1 MDSYNLFGDDGSG
14 MLEGLTDLGGSDS
27 FTNTPSVGSETKE
40 SSENSYRQPYSSNT
54 VAQEGTIQKLAS
66 FGGGGSGGISNS
78 SQTASNQNT
87 VPPTPDYHEYAYP
100 PRPRLPQP
108 PHGPIHPS
116 HHVHPSHAYPGYH
129 PGPDPMYSMS
139 EQGIGDMG
147 VWSSA
152 PGANRY
158 APITPAYR
166 HSYEHQQKMHQYPP
180 QQGPGIGGLQA
191 QNSAYIPRQPH
202 FSQSPSQQLYGQQQN
217 YPNYTQMH
225 PPSASR
231 IGQHPTYHQ
240 QMEVNTH
247 QYGLT
252 HGQQNH
258 GPMPQHQGHQNMPS
272 HAPIGSGIQNHPSSH
287 LHHGPPSLHHV
298 PRQPLV
304 PPPSV
309 GSGHPSQM
317 PYAPHHG
324 LPMNYQPHQVQH
336 PLDVNVTT
344 QYGSVKSGL
353 DAGSPQYRPPFPQLS
368 PQMSSPRAQIS
379 PRQQPQSQ
387 PQVSPRPVMSP
398 VKGPSASPHGARSMI
413 PSPASSGPPAVS
425 GTYTS
430 QNTLQALEQM
440 VLPPGGEYTFQ
451 RNQTTSTIGH
461 NVTAAPMQWTQ
472 SKIPT
477 ALSNIPTIDS
487 NETAIKTIE
496 PVLDV
501 AKNISFT
508 KSNTEAKKEES
519 VICDNDK
526 KSDDLKKSQM
536 FLSPNIMGN
545 IQQNIALSSST
556 SKAMPNS
563 VPSLQSPAAVESD
576 EKKDKQS
583 KQPVEVPV
591 SLGVREEHT
600 YGAHNTHDVSQKIE
614 CKQLKNIES
623 PIALEPTSEENIQPP
638 LNTEPINEKTN
649 NAQHVSTPLTQAS
662 NNISDA
668 TQNQFES
675 TIAHKIDKNQQYS
688 SNNYTNIPGIMP
700 TGLTIPSSISGAPS
714 HNSSTPY
721 QSDVTVATQPITNMP
736 SPHAVQH
743 TNLQN
748 TVTSTISMSSSPGN
762 MTLLSSAGPSIL
774 SPLQGS
780 ISNTHP
786 NPSPNIQIS
795 LPITGQNIL
804 PNMSTHITP
813 NQTNI
818 MPTPTQSLNP
828 NVIMMGGNNVNHP
841 SLPPMYATSHHQ
853 ERVALQQQIQEIYC
867 LLPSNE
873 NQEKVRCLQDRLAML
888 QQHETNDRCSGG
900 PNCILQNPI
909 YGSKMV
915 ESPQVTSTTGRGR
928 GKGPAKPRKP
938 RTKKDKLGLTQ
949 PLDQLPVSEDC
960 VTAGTGLNTDMDHE
974 ITEGDISHLD
984 GSIIS
989 VDQSGKM
996 KKVRGP
1002 RKGKERKPRAPKEP
1016 KTAKEFGDKPTKERK
1031 KRLPKDPNAPK
1042 RKRNVKKGLSE
1053 VQADTTTGNDIM
1065 DKDSFDS
1072 SMNDAILNK
1081 TLMNETLKTVPDLPT
1096 LDDSNVTDFDDIP
1109 VSKIAIKDLLEE
1121 AESKKDLEKDEDSD
1135 FMSGKK
1141 RTKKRSSVGGAG
1153 KKVVTRK
1160 TPSGKKKKRGG
1171 IVPESDGEP
1180 DDMASTPPPSPPA
1193 EGDDSLKRRS
1203 ARNTQRKKYT
1213 DDVMLRLSDDEFPV
1227 LPPRLEKDFDDAS
1240 LDMKDVSRLEGAP
1253 KPNYMYVNTTEED
1266 SMIVQHVLASRM
1278 GKREIKPQ
1286 IHITESITT
1295 LTTKNDNDNSV
1306 PLDPGTSIV
1315 TDNKVNDE
1323 EFKEEPIV
1331 EEDITKENVNTI
1343 DSETVAKDVESKADS
1358 NNTENDLKN
1367 VKPVLCDVEE
1377 YFVKYRNFSYLH
1389 CEWKTEEELYKGDK
1403 RIFSKIKRFKQKQA
1417 QQMNIFELLDEEPF
1431 NPDYVEVER
1440 ILDMSENQDP
1450 GSSTVVKHYLVKWK
1464 SLQYEDSTWE
1474 LEEDIDVDKIKQYK
1488 IFSDIPP
1495 KEKWKYKKRPSAE
1508 HWTQLKESP
1517 LYKGGNNLR
1526 PYQLEGLNWL
1536 LFSWHN
1542 NRNCILADEMGLGKT
1557 IQSLTFVNSVWEY
1570 GIRGPFLIIAPL
1582 STIPNWQREFEAW
1595 TDMNVIVYHGS
1606 QQSKSMLQEYEFFYK
1621 NENGEPIKEITKFN
1635 VLITTFEMIVT
1646 DFQELRSFN
1655 WRICVIDEAHRL
1667 KNRNCKLLEGL
1678 RQLHLEHRVLLSGTP
1693 LQNNVNEL
1701 FSLLNFLEPSQFSSS
1716 DAFLTE
1722 FGQLKSESE
1731 VIKLQALLKPMMLR
1745 RLKED
1750 VEKTL
1755 APKEETII
1763 EVELTNIQK
1772 KYYRA
1777 ILERNFSFLQKGI
1790 ASAANIPNLMN
1801 TMMEL
1806 RKCCIHP
1813 YLLNGAE
1820 DQIQFDYKQAN
1831 GEDKEAYY
1839 KALIQSSGKMV
1850 LVDKLLPKLKAGG
1863 HRVLI
1868 FSQMVRCLDILEDYL
1883 LYRKYPFERIDG
1895 RIRGNLRQEAIDRFS
1910 KPDSDRFVFLLCT
1923 KAGGLGINLTAA
1935 DTVIIYDSDWN
1946 PQNDLQA
1953 QARCHRIGQQKM
1965 VKIYRLIC
1973 RNTYER
1979 EMFDKASLKLGLDKA
1994 ILQSMN
2000 TSQGK
2005 ETGLKQ
2011 LSKKE
2016 IEDLLKKGAYGA
2028 VMDEDNA
2035 GDKFC
2040 EEDIEMILARRTQVI
2055 QMESEKGST
2064 FSKASF
2070 AAANQRSDIDIR
2082 DPDFWNKWAK
2092 KAEID
2097 TTEKKEDE
2105 DLIVTEPRKR
2115 TVIKRYGHDDGPME
2129 MSDMEVTPDSDDD
2142 EDGISLRS
2150 KRKKEKFGRKGRRYA
2165 SDDYVPRHEGV
2176 PIDEEVVYGSWTRS
2190 ECFKIERG
2198 LLTFG
2203 WARWEEIIDRN
2214 QFRKGWTLPVIED
2227 CARIIVLFCLRHYK
2241 GDEKIRNFIWD
2252 LIEPCENG
2260 EVTISRNHSGLHNP
2274 VPRGRNAKKKNRL
2287 KDVPKQNDLQRWE
2300 DPNHWSSHEKYDC
2313 EAYLENS
2320 YKKHLFRHAN
2330 KVLLR
2335 VRMMYYIKHEVIGDY
2350 AAQIENGTHA
2360 SAMGMRVPRGVDS
2373 APPRLW
2379 WDTECDVSL
2388 LAGTYKHGYENYLA
2402 MRSDPQLCFVEK
2414 LGPPD
2419 DAECTDIK
2427 SEERKIRGSVV
2438 GDEDC
2443 TDEVSSGA
2451 AASPRPD
2458 DDSSH
2463 PWPSMQDLNT
2473 RLRRLITAYQRN
2485 YKREELKLQQRAKME
2500 RRERMDQLVRD
2511 EVSQWRWS
2519 RADEEAFRRT
2529 VASYGVE
2536 FDPATKSLRWNRFRS
2551 LARLDSK
2558 SDDALTDYLKAF
2570 MAMCKRQCGL
2580 SVGEAELPTRADLK
2594 AEPIGEERAI
2604 ATLERI
2610 DLLRV
2615 LREEVAPHPA
2625 LESRLA
2631 LCERSL
2637 DTPTW
2642 WQPALHDKYL
2652 VLGVCKH
2659 GLGDTFSKLFCDPKM
2674 PFAESARKWYAKYK
2688 TGNKSDFQKNNSDDD
2703 EKSANESTT
2712 ETRSLRRSKRTSNIN
2727 DRDVQDDMDA
2737 LSELET
2743 LAKLGRIEEPLSPD
2757 QWFTE
2762 RALETRL
2769 HHIAHAVQ
2777 NCEWPATSASS
2788 NKNEDV
2794 PSESSEERKQ
2804 TQKRHIAIDVETER
2818 AKLHALLSTPQAAH
2832 ASSREHR
2839 TNNVPAS
2846 TSVTIGSREIDDA
2859 SSDSSSRRSTPAPP
2873 PAHQR
2878 VAPSPAPSVPPSPS
2892 TSAPVDLSTPLDLSE
2907 AQDFSMG
2914 RRTPQTDNTQTAPT
2928 RSRLDDTLNR
2938 LMKRKNVPAP
2948 EQIVGKEKKRKKL
2961 DEIVLG
2967 LSAAKGRSPN
2977 SNSSYEVP
2985 RAKTSTILPEVTVTP
3000 AAPPSTSSAPL
3011 QKPFSVTVSNV
3022 PSSHTSSKELSSFL
3036 QQSLEQN
3043 TKTPKPVHSMQPK
3056 SFSHEAKVNKWLAEQ
3071 ANVDNRRRS
3080 QTPRLSPDEHV
3091 PVVHRVTGKR
3101 LVGHKAPQLKH
3112 LAHWIAENPMYDID
3126 SKWTEGIKE
3135 HVKLP
3140 QDVRSQRHSPMQS
3153 TSVPERKKGRP
3164 PTLDASSTNV
3174 LSNSHLNQNLAGLNP
3189 ALLASLSSLSAF
3201 DPKTLAATLS
3211 NLTGFDPKLLL
3222 NSFSG
3227 MPNLLGNMAGGNL
3240 FSNLAGLG
3248 LPGFPS
3254 LDINSATGSGNTS
3267 ESKSKSRKPPES
3279 TSSASSTKSS
3289 NSQFPFVFTNP
3300 NMLYPQLGLNSL
3312 SPFGVHSGIS
3322 SPYDALGLLGSNLTA
3337 TSSGTTLHNP
3347 NVSSR
3352 TSKTTTPRSSTVV
3365 TPTST
3370 SRQQKVSD
3378 RAQSSNLPQI
3388 LLPPDPYLLESISKQ
3403 ALNYEVSMKVDKRSR
3418 DTDHIHESTATDLSK
3433 VDKKKMAYDT
3443 LRSSIPPEFA
3453 AVQEKLLKGDK
3464 KDIDVNKMLL
3474 EQMASGALSASLVSS
3489 AETKK
3494 NKDIEKD
3501 SFDKITKP
3509 DFGTRLTSDD
3519 TSINVANKRTADD
3532 IATEP
3537 ENLALQPSAKKLKDT
3552 QEMTTTRD
3560 KQTDSSANTGEM
3572 DLEDLIAP
3580 STVIKTGIKALEN
3593 KHSDFEMNRSS
3604 ETTPHNLER
3613 DDKSQSM
3620 LPSPNINTHQDVDI
3634 SQTVDSFSN
3643 KSEGEKKDENLYED
3657 INEGGEQIN
3666 ADIARKGGR
3675 KKTRK
3680 PSEEG
3685 LAEFQYRRKVI
3696 VMNNIMLRSAL
3707 VPKNSRIHNNLSFIR
3722 CITNKIK
3729 DVPTHTG
3736 QKWDSDDYRLARF
3749 TLAPKQ
3755 VNTNWAVN
3763 LIAEIPPK
3771 EVTERVVWCD
3781 GGSGPE
3787 GHPRVYI
3794 NLDKPGNHSC
3804 GYCGLRFI
3812 KKDHH

>member
-27 FTNTPSVGSETKE
+27 FSNTTSGVASENKD
-40 SSENSYRQPYSSNT
+40 SSDNSYRQSYNSNT
-54 VAQEGTIQKLAS
+54 VAQEGSIQKLAS
-66 FGGGGSGGISNS
+66 FGGGGAGGLPNS
-78 SQTASNQNT
+78 SQP
-87 VPPTPDYHEYAYP
+87 VPNPGPGPPSQDYHEYSGYS

-158 APITPAYR
+158 SPIAPGYR

-180 QQGPGIGGLQA
+180 QQGGGIGGLQP
-191 QNSAYIPRQPH
+191 QNSAYLPRQPH
-202 FSQSPSQQLYGQQQN
+202 FPQPTSQQIYGQQQN

-225 PPSASR
+225 PPTATR
-231 IGQHPTYHQ
+231 IGQHPTYHP
-240 QMEVNTH
+240 QMDVNSH
-247 QYGLT
+247 QYGLPHSQQS
-252 HGQQNH
+252 HGA
-258 GPMPQHQGHQNMPS
+258 MPQHQTHQNMPS
-272 HAPIGSGIQNHPSSH
+272 HSGGIQSHPNSH
-287 LHHGPPSLHHV
+287 LHHAAAPLHHV

-304 PPPSV
+304 PPAPV
-309 GSGHPSQM
+309 GPGHPSQM
-317 PYAPHHG
+317 PYAAPHHSV
-324 LPMNYQPHQVQH
+324 PMNYQPHQVQH
-336 PLDVNVTT
+336 PLDVNVSN
-344 QYGSVKSGL
+344 QYSSVKPSL
-353 DAGSPQYRPPFPQLS
+353 ETGSPQYRPPFPQLS
-368 PQMSSPRAQIS
+368 PQMSPRAQIS

-398 VKGPSASPHGARSMI
+398 VKGPSASPHSTRAMVQ
-413 PSPASSGPPAVS
+413 SPATSVPPPVS
-425 GTYTS
+425 GTYSS

-440 VLPPGGEYTFQ
+440 VLPPSGDYPFQ
-451 RNQTTSTIGH
+451 RNQSSPAIGH
-461 NVTAAPMQWTQ
+461 NIVSAPSQWNQ
-472 SKIPT
+472 NKMPT
-477 ALSNIPTIDS
+477 PLSNMVPMESPDSAVVKPAEAVVSPEVNKNIPYQKS
-487 NETAIKTIE
+487 NIETKKETTIE
-496 PVLDV
+496 
-501 AKNISFT
+501 T
-508 KSNTEAKKEES
+508 
-519 VICDNDK
+519 DK
-526 KSDDLKKSQM
+526 KSEDVTKQM
-536 FLSPNIMGN
+536 FLSPNVMSN
-545 IQQNIALSSST
+545 IQHNLAMVSS
-556 SKAMPNS
+556 N
-563 VPSLQSPAAVESD
+563 SPAA
-576 EKKDKQS
+576 
-583 KQPVEVPV
+583 PVV
-591 SLGVREEHT
+591 
-600 YGAHNTHDVSQKIE
+600 
-614 CKQLKNIES
+614 NIKS
-623 PIALEPTSEENIQPP
+623 PIATDNEENKEKVLHNKPTSEETVQPIVIREENKTETSSTISNADDNSQNVDVNQLSGEPNNEDRQKPDGSKSTSVNQEVSNEPPIAIQPSP
-638 LNTEPINEKTN
+638 VPSI
-649 NAQHVSTPLTQAS
+649 QQIPV
-662 NNISDA
+662 NISSKYDNSSPLSIDR
-668 TQNQFES
+668 NQPYP
-675 TIAHKIDKNQQYS
+675 N
-688 SNNYTNIPGIMP
+688 NNYPNVQTM
-700 TGLTIPSSISGAPS
+700 IPSAMPNNLGMSVPS
-714 HNSSTPY
+714 SVNINTSLSVSSSY
-721 QSDVTVATQPITNMP
+721 QSSHSAVTQSVTSVQ
-736 SPHAVQH
+736 SSHSVQH
-743 TNLQN
+743 NLPN
-748 TVTSTISMSSSPGN
+748 TVTSSVPIHNAPPTNLNCMQSNNPNMIGTIQPNIHNSSGNITNTQSTSSPNVPGLPISGN
-762 MTLLSSAGPSIL
+762 V
-774 SPLQGS
+774 
-780 ISNTHP
+780 HP
-786 NPSPNIQIS
+786 NMASHIPTNQSNMIPTTPHNIS
-795 LPITGQNIL
+795 
-804 PNMSTHITP
+804 
-813 NQTNI
+813 
-818 MPTPTQSLNP
+818 P
-828 NVIMMGGNNVNHP
+828 NVIMMGSNSMPHP
-841 SLPPMYATSHHQ
+841 NLPPLYATSHHQ
-853 ERVALQQQIQEIYC
+853 ERASLQQQIQEIYC

-873 NQEKVRCLQDRLAML
+873 NQEKVRCLQERLSML
-888 QQHETNDRCSGG
+888 QQHETNDKCSGG

-938 RTKKDKLGLTQ
+938 RVKKDKLVSMPQ
-949 PLDQLPVSEDC
+949 SLDQLPVSEDC
-960 VTAGTGLNTDMDHE
+960 VTAGTGLQGNIE
-974 ITEGDISHLD
+974 IDTEMVEDTSNLD
-984 GSIIS
+984 SS
-989 VDQSGKM
+989 ALSMDQSGKI

-1002 RKGKERKPRAPKEP
+1002 RKSKERKPRIPKEP
-1016 KTAKEFGDKPTKERK
+1016 KPAKEMGDKPVKERK
-1031 KRLPKDPNAPK
+1031 KRVPKDPNAPK
-1042 RKRNVKKGLSE
+1042 RKRAMRKGMSE
-1053 VQADTTTGNDIM
+1053 IQADTTTSNDVLE
-1065 DKDSFDS
+1065 KDNIDT
-1072 SMNDAILNK
+1072 SMSDTTLNK
-1081 TLMNETLKTVPDLPT
+1081 SMLLNETLKSSSDLPS
-1096 LDDSNVTDFDDIP
+1096 LDDTNVTDFDDIP

-1121 AESKKDLEKDEDSD
+1121 AESKKEAERDDDLDLMTGKKKASKKRASVGS
-1135 FMSGKK
+1135 SGKK
-1141 RTKKRSSVGGAG
+1141 ILTKRTPAG
-1153 KKVVTRK
+1153 KRK
-1160 TPSGKKKKRGG
+1160 RRGG
-1171 IVPESDGEP
+1171 LIPDSDGEP
-1180 DDMASTPPPSPPA
+1180 DDLMSTPPPSPPP

-1213 DDVMLRLSDDEFPV
+1213 DDVMLRLSDDEFSV
-1227 LPPRLEKDFDDAS
+1227 VAPRQERDLDDS
-1240 LDMKDVSRLEGAP
+1240 NIDIKEFNRPEGTP
-1253 KPNYMYVNTTEED
+1253 KPNYMYVNITEED
-1266 SMIVQHVLASRM
+1266 SMIVQHVLACRM
-1278 GKREIKPQ
+1278 GKREIKHQSPLIEQ
-1286 IHITESITT
+1286 PPKADTENPPLESGSVTDDVKTITEESE
-1295 LTTKNDNDNSV
+1295 S
-1306 PLDPGTSIV
+1306 
-1315 TDNKVNDE
+1315 NK
-1323 EFKEEPIV
+1323 
-1331 EEDITKENVNTI
+1331 
-1343 DSETVAKDVESKADS
+1343 
-1358 NNTENDLKN
+1358 TENE
-1367 VKPVLCDVEE
+1367 VKTENADESQVINQEKVENPEQEIEIKSDKINNGTEDDKDKKPIIVDVEE

-1417 QQMNIFELLDEEPF
+1417 QQMNIFELLDDEPF
-1431 NPDYVEVER
+1431 NPDYIEVER
-1440 ILDMSENQDP
+1440 ILDMSENEDP
-1450 GSSTVVKHYLVKWK
+1450 ANNTVVKHYLVKWK

-1488 IFSDIPP
+1488 VFSEVPP
-1495 KEKWKYKKRPSAE
+1495 KEKWKFKKRPSPD
-1508 HWTQLKESP
+1508 HWSQLKESP
-1517 LYKGGNNLR
+1517 LYKGGNTLR

-1582 STIPNWQREFEAW
+1582 STIPNWQREFEGW

-1606 QQSKSMLQEYEFFYK
+1606 QQSKSMIQEYEFFYK

-1635 VLITTFEMIVT
+1635 VLITTFEIIVT

-1701 FSLLNFLEPSQFSSS
+1701 FSLLNFLEPSQFASS

-1731 VIKLQALLKPMMLR
+1731 VVKLQALLKPMMLR

-1820 DQIQFDYKQAN
+1820 DQIQFDYKQTN

-1883 LYRKYPFERIDG
+1883 VFRKYPYERIDG

-2000 TSQGK
+2000 TAQGK
-2005 ETGLKQ
+2005 EAGLKQ

-2070 AAANQRSDIDIR
+2070 AATDQRSDIDIR

-2115 TVIKRYGHDDGPME
+2115 TIIKRYGHDDGPME
-2129 MSDMEVTPDSDDD
+2129 MSDMEVTPDSEDD

-2150 KRKKEKFGRKGRRYA
+2150 KRKKEKLGRKGRRYA

-2203 WARWEEIIDRN
+2203 WARWEEIVDRN
-2214 QFRKGWTLPVIED
+2214 QFRKGWSIPVIED

-2287 KDVPKQNDLQRWE
+2287 KDIPKPNDLQKWE

-2313 EAYLENS
+2313 DTYLESS

-2350 AAQIENGTHA
+2350 ATLIESGSHA
-2360 SAMGMRVPRGVDS
+2360 SNMGMRVPRGVDS

-2388 LAGTYKHGYENYLA
+2388 LVGTYKHGYENYLA
-2402 MRSDPQLCFVEK
+2402 MRSDPLLCFVEK

-2427 SEERKIRGSVV
+2427 SEERKVRGSVV

-2451 AASPRPD
+2451 GAASPSASPRPD
-2458 DDSSH
+2458 DDASH

-2485 YKREELKLQQRAKME
+2485 YKREELKMQQRAKME

-2625 LESRLA
+2625 LETRLA

-2637 DTPTW
+2637 DTPSW

-2674 PFAESARKWYAKYK
+2674 PFAESARKWFSKF
-2688 TGNKSDFQKNNSDDD
+2688 KSTSKSEAPRPNSDEED
-2703 EKSANESTT
+2703 KSSNDNAA
-2712 ETRSLRRSKRTSNIN
+2712 ETRMSLRRSKRTSHVH
-2727 DRDVQDDMDA
+2727 DRDTEDDTDA

-2743 LAKLGRIEEPLSPD
+2743 LAKLGRIEESLSPEH
-2757 QWFTE
+2757 WFTE

-2777 NCEWPATSASS
+2777 NCEWPSASTS
-2788 NKNEDV
+2788 SVANKTEDG
-2794 PSESSEERKQ
+2794 PSVDVSEDRKQ
-2804 TQKRHIAIDVETER
+2804 SQKRHIAIDVETER
-2818 AKLHALLSTPQAAH
+2818 AKLHALLSSPQAAH
-2832 ASSREHR
+2832 SNTRDHR
-2839 TNNVPAS
+2839 TSSATAAS
-2846 TSVTIGSREIDDA
+2846 MVLGSERDDA

-2878 VAPSPAPSVPPSPS
+2878 IAPSPAPSVPPSPS
-2892 TSAPVDLSTPLDLSE
+2892 TAAPVDLSAPLDLSE

-2914 RRTPQTDNTQTAPT
+2914 RRTPQADTPSATPP

-2967 LSAAKGRSPN
+2967 LSAAKGRSP
-2977 SNSSYEVP
+2977 SSTNTTYEPP
-2985 RAKTSTILPEVTVTP
+2985 RTKSTTILPEVTVTP
-3000 AAPPSTSSAPL
+3000 AAPPTSASTPV
-3011 QKPFSVTVSNV
+3011 QKPFSVTVTNV
-3022 PSSHTSSKELSSFL
+3022 PSPHTSSKELSSFL
-3036 QQSLEQN
+3036 QQSLEQSN
-3043 TKTPKPVHSMQPK
+3043 KTPKPSHSMQAK
-3056 SFSHEAKVNKWLAEQ
+3056 TFSHEAKVNKWLAEQ
-3071 ANVDNRRRS
+3071 ASVDSRRRGVA
-3080 QTPRLSPDEHV
+3080 PRLSPDEHV

-3112 LAHWIAENPMYDID
+3112 LAQWIADNPMYDID

-3153 TSVPERKKGRP
+3153 GSSMPERKKGRP
-3164 PTLDASSTNV
+3164 PTLDASSANV
-3174 LSNSHLNQNLAGLNP
+3174 LSNTHLNQNLAGLNP

-3227 MPNLLGNMAGGNL
+3227 MPNLLGNITGGNI
-3240 FSNLAGLG
+3240 FANLAGLG

-3254 LDINSATGSGNTS
+3254 LDMNSVSSSASS
-3267 ESKSKSRKPPES
+3267 SDSKSKTRKPES
-3279 TSSASSTKSS
+3279 TSTSSSKTSS
-3289 NSQFPFVFTNP
+3289 SQFPFVFTNP

-3312 SPFGVHSGIS
+3312 SPFGVHSGMS
-3322 SPYDALGLLGSNLTA
+3322 SPYDTLGLLGSNLTA
-3337 TSSGTTLHNP
+3337 TSSTSSLHNP
-3347 NVSSR
+3347 NVSSGSR
-3352 TSKTTTPRSSTVV
+3352 SASKTTTPRSSTVV

-3378 RAQSSNLPQI
+3378 RPQSSNLPQI

-3403 ALNYEVSMKVDKRSR
+3403 PLNYESTMKVDKRTR
-3418 DTDHIHESTATDLSK
+3418 ETELHEAAATDLSK
-3433 VDKKKMAYDT
+3433 VDKKKMPYDS
-3443 LRSSIPPEFA
+3443 LRSQMPPEFA

-3464 KDIDVNKMLL
+3464 KDIDVSKMLL

-3489 AETKK
+3489 AEAKK
-3494 NKDIEKD
+3494 SKDTEKETYEKLSKQD
-3501 SFDKITKP
+3501 YM
-3509 DFGTRLTSDD
+3509 TRLTSDD
-3519 TSINVANKRTADD
+3519 TGNTSNKRTLDEVSS
-3532 IATEP
+3532 EP
-3537 ENLALQPSAKKLKDT
+3537 ENLALQPTPKKQKDN
-3552 QEMTTTRD
+3552 QDINPNRE
-3560 KQTDSSANTGEM
+3560 KQSDASHTGEM

-3580 STVIKTGIKALEN
+3580 STVIKTGIKA
-3593 KHSDFEMNRSS
+3593 SDFEMSRPT
-3604 ETTPHNLER
+3604 ETTTSHTNIDRE
-3613 DDKSQSM
+3613 DKSQSLLTNSSINNPLHDDNNM
-3620 LPSPNINTHQDVDI
+3620 HIVDCSNNKLDSERKEDNISEENT
-3634 SQTVDSFSN
+3634 SSDSLN
-3643 KSEGEKKDENLYED
+3643 A
-3657 INEGGEQIN
+3657 N
-3666 ADIARKGGR
+3666 ADRKGNRKKGR
-3675 KKTRK
+3675 KSTD
-3680 PSEEG
+3680 EA
-3685 LAEFQYRRKVI
+3685 LAGPRRE
-3696 VMNNIMLRSAL
+3696 LRS
-3707 VPKNSRIHNNLSFIR
+3707 SSTRQSF
-3722 CITNKIK
+3722 
-3729 DVPTHTG
+3729 
-3736 QKWDSDDYRLARF
+3736 DSS
-3749 TLAPKQ
+3749 
-3755 VNTNWAVN
+3755 N
-3763 LIAEIPPK
+3763 
-3771 EVTERVVWCD
+3771 
-3781 GGSGPE
+3781 
-3787 GHPRVYI
+3787 
-3794 NLDKPGNHSC
+3794 
-3804 GYCGLRFI
+3804 
-3812 KKDHH
+3812 

>member
-14 MLEGLTDLGGSDS
+14 MLEGLTDLGGADS
-27 FTNTPSVGSETKE
+27 FAGSSTSGVTGDNKD
-40 SSENSYRQPYSSNT
+40 SAENSYRQPYNPNS
-54 VAQEGTIQKLAS
+54 VGQEGTIQKLAS
-66 FGGGGSGGISNS
+66 FGGGGASGLPSS
-78 SQTASNQNT
+78 SQP
-87 VPPTPDYHEYAYP
+87 VPNPGPGPPGPEYHDYGAYP

-108 PHGPIHPS
+108 PHAPLHPS
-116 HHVHPSHAYPGYH
+116 HHVHPSHSYPSYH
-129 PGPDPMYSMS
+129 PGPEPMYSIP
-139 EQGIGDMG
+139 EQGIADMG
-147 VWSSA
+147 VWSGA

-158 APITPAYR
+158 SPITPGYR
-166 HSYEHQQKMHQYPP
+166 HSYEHQQKMHQYSP
-180 QQGPGIGGLQA
+180 QQASGIGGLQA
-191 QNSAYIPRQPH
+191 QNGAYIPRQPH
-202 FSQSPSQQLYGQQQN
+202 FPQPTSQQIYGQQQN

-225 PPSASR
+225 PPSATR
-231 IGQHPTYHQ
+231 ISQHPTYHQ
-240 QMEVNTH
+240 QMDVNAH
-247 QYGLT
+247 QYGLPHNQQS
-252 HGQQNH
+252 HGAI
-258 GPMPQHQGHQNMPS
+258 PQHQPHQNIPS
-272 HAPIGSGIQNHPSSH
+272 HPGGIGPGIQSHPNSH
-287 LHHGPPSLHHV
+287 LHHAGASPLHHV
-298 PRQPLV
+298 PRQPQV
-304 PPPSV
+304 PPSSV
-309 GSGHPSQM
+309 GPSHAVPSQM
-317 PYAPHHG
+317 PYGSPHHSV
-324 LPMNYQPHQVQH
+324 PINYQPHQVQH
-336 PLDVNVTT
+336 PLDVNVTS
-344 QYGSVKSGL
+344 QYNSVKPGGM

-368 PQMSSPRAQIS
+368 PQMSPRAQVS

-387 PQVSPRPVMSP
+387 PQLSPRPVMSP
-398 VKGPSASPHGARSMI
+398 VKGPSASPLSTRNVVQQ
-413 PSPASSGPPAVS
+413 SPGSGPPPVS
-425 GTYTS
+425 ASFSS

-440 VLPPGGEYTFQ
+440 VLPASGEYSFQ
-451 RNQTTSTIGH
+451 RNPASPVVGHNIVPSPTQWNPNKISTPINTSPANTEPSSKPLETPPMQILKPEQNKMSSVSVPNNENKNLDKSQSDNERTSEDNASMRFITNTQKEATSVSLNNSSNSPSTNSLNVSVDKVEHKENSSTHSQLSTEGIFEIGHSKEEKSDITINHENKSDINLNENINKQNNNELLRNQGTNLPSGSMKIDTSADHTTSSASQQVNISIGH
-461 NVTAAPMQWTQ
+461 PLPVNTTNKYDNTPNLNISRSQGYQSTSFPNIQNMLPQGVPNLVTSISTNIQSNQNLNVPPTFQSGSPAATAAVPNIQSSIQSNHSIQHPNLTNTVSSSMPVHNQQGNLACLPPTVPSMIGNIQPTLHNSPSNVTNVQPPTTIPSIQVGMPLNPQNIHGNLGPNLSSNQ
-472 SKIPT
+472 SNVM
-477 ALSNIPTIDS
+477 SNIP
-487 NETAIKTIE
+487 
-496 PVLDV
+496 
-501 AKNISFT
+501 
-508 KSNTEAKKEES
+508 
-519 VICDNDK
+519 
-526 KSDDLKKSQM
+526 
-536 FLSPNIMGN
+536 
-545 IQQNIALSSST
+545 
-556 SKAMPNS
+556 
-563 VPSLQSPAAVESD
+563 
-576 EKKDKQS
+576 
-583 KQPVEVPV
+583 
-591 SLGVREEHT
+591 
-600 YGAHNTHDVSQKIE
+600 HN
-614 CKQLKNIES
+614 
-623 PIALEPTSEENIQPP
+623 
-638 LNTEPINEKTN
+638 
-649 NAQHVSTPLTQAS
+649 
-662 NNISDA
+662 
-668 TQNQFES
+668 
-675 TIAHKIDKNQQYS
+675 
-688 SNNYTNIPGIMP
+688 
-700 TGLTIPSSISGAPS
+700 
-714 HNSSTPY
+714 
-721 QSDVTVATQPITNMP
+721 
-736 SPHAVQH
+736 
-743 TNLQN
+743 
-748 TVTSTISMSSSPGN
+748 
-762 MTLLSSAGPSIL
+762 
-774 SPLQGS
+774 
-780 ISNTHP
+780 
-786 NPSPNIQIS
+786 
-795 LPITGQNIL
+795 
-804 PNMSTHITP
+804 ITP
-813 NQTNI
+813 NMI
-818 MPTPTQSLNP
+818 
-828 NVIMMGGNNVNHP
+828 VMGSNNLPHP
-841 SLPPMYATSHHQ
+841 SLYSASHHQ
-853 ERVALQQQIQEIYC
+853 ERAALQQQIQEIYC
-867 LLPSNE
+867 LPPSNE
-873 NQEKVRCLQDRLAML
+873 NQEKVRCLQERLSML
-888 QQHETNDRCSGG
+888 QQHETNDKCNGG

-938 RTKKDKLGLTQ
+938 RVKKDKLTAMSQ
-949 PLDQLPVSEDC
+949 SLDQLPVSEDC
-960 VTAGTGLNTDMDHE
+960 VTAGTGLQSNSE
-974 ITEGDISHLD
+974 IDTEVTEDITNLD
-984 GSIIS
+984 SSALSIDEMNI
-989 VDQSGKM
+989 GKV
-996 KKVRGP
+996 KKPRAP
-1002 RKGKERKPRAPKEP
+1002 RKNKERKPRVPKEL
-1016 KTAKEFGDKPTKERK
+1016 KVNKDLGDKPVKERK
-1031 KRLPKDPNAPK
+1031 KREPKDPNAPK
-1042 RKRNVKKGLSE
+1042 RKRNVKKGISE
-1053 VQADTTTGNDIM
+1053 MHADTTTYNESLDRDNIDNVNDEM
-1065 DKDSFDS
+1065 
-1072 SMNDAILNK
+1072 LNK
-1081 TLMNETLKTVPDLPT
+1081 SIAVNEASKSNISITQELPS
-1096 LDDSNVTDFDDIP
+1096 LDDTNVTDFDDIP

-1121 AESKKDLEKDEDSD
+1121 AEAKKDLIDKEDELDSVNLKKKT
-1135 FMSGKK
+1135 SKK
-1141 RTKKRSSVGGAG
+1141 RTSGVSSCKKALN
-1153 KKVVTRK
+1153 KK
-1160 TPSGKKKKRGG
+1160 TPSGKRKRRGG
-1171 IVPESDGEP
+1171 LIPDSDGEP
-1180 DDMASTPPPSPPA
+1180 DDLMSTPPPSPPP

-1213 DDVMLRLSDDEFPV
+1213 DDVLLRLSDDEFTMATPKQERE
-1227 LPPRLEKDFDDAS
+1227 LLDDLS
-1240 LDMKDVSRLEGAP
+1240 LDTKDMNRPELTP

-1278 GKREIKPQ
+1278 GKREIKNEVSEKIIKQEKDENCPNILQ
-1286 IHITESITT
+1286 E
-1295 LTTKNDNDNSV
+1295 NPDNQSQNE
-1306 PLDPGTSIV
+1306 
-1315 TDNKVNDE
+1315 TDEIPK
-1323 EFKEEPIV
+1323 KEENIEIV
-1331 EEDITKENVNTI
+1331 KTDSIEEEIQNKEINKPEPEKESAEEILPKTI
-1343 DSETVAKDVESKADS
+1343 VV
-1358 NNTENDLKN
+1358 
-1367 VKPVLCDVEE
+1367 DVEE

-1417 QQMNIFELLDEEPF
+1417 QQMNIFELLDDEPF

-1450 GSSTVVKHYLVKWK
+1450 ANNTVVKHYLVKWK

-1488 IFSDIPP
+1488 IFSEIPP
-1495 KEKWKYKKRPSAE
+1495 KEKWKFKKRPSADQ
-1508 HWTQLKESP
+1508 WAQLKESP
-1517 LYKGGNNLR
+1517 LYKGGNTLR

-1582 STIPNWQREFEAW
+1582 STIPNWQREFEGW
-1595 TDMNVIVYHGS
+1595 TEMNVIVYHGS
-1606 QQSKSMLQEYEFFYK
+1606 QQSKSMLQEYEFYYK
-1621 NENGEPIKEITKFN
+1621 NEKGEPIKEITKFN
-1635 VLITTFEMIVT
+1635 VLITTFEIIVT
-1646 DFQELRSFN
+1646 DFQELKSFN
-1655 WRICVIDEAHRL
+1655 WRLCVIDEAHRL

-1722 FGQLKSESE
+1722 FGQLRSESE
-1731 VIKLQALLKPMMLR
+1731 VVKLQALLKPMMLR

-1790 ASAANIPNLMN
+1790 AAAANIPNLMN

-1883 LYRKYPFERIDG
+1883 LFRKYPFERIDG

-2070 AAANQRSDIDIR
+2070 AATDQRSDIDIR

-2115 TVIKRYGHDDGPME
+2115 TIIKRYGHDDGPME
-2129 MSDMEVTPDSDDD
+2129 MSDMEVTPDSDED
-2142 EDGISLRS
+2142 EEGISLRS
-2150 KRKKEKFGRKGRRYA
+2150 KRKKEKLGRKGRRYA

-2203 WARWEEIIDRN
+2203 WARWEEILDKN

-2227 CARIIVLFCLRHYK
+2227 CARIIVLYCLRHYK

-2287 KDVPKQNDLQRWE
+2287 KEIPKAHDTQKWE
-2300 DPNHWSSHEKYDC
+2300 DPGHWSSIDKYDC
-2313 EAYLENS
+2313 DAYLESS

-2350 AAQIENGTHA
+2350 AIQIENGTHA
-2360 SAMGMRVPRGVDS
+2360 STMGMRVPRGVDS

-2388 LAGTYKHGYENYLA
+2388 LVGTYKHGYENYLA
-2402 MRSDPQLCFVEK
+2402 MRSDPQLCYVDK

-2427 SEERKIRGSVV
+2427 SEERKVLGSVA
-2438 GDEDC
+2438 GDEEC
-2443 TDEVSSGA
+2443 TDDVSSGA
-2451 AASPRPD
+2451 GAASPASPRAD
-2458 DDSSH
+2458 DDLSLAATH
-2463 PWPSMQDLNT
+2463 LWPSMQDLNT

-2500 RRERMDQLVRD
+2500 RRERMDQLARD
-2511 EVSQWRWS
+2511 EISQWRWT

-2536 FDPATKSLRWNRFRS
+2536 FDPATKSLRWSRFRS

-2580 SVGEAELPTRADLK
+2580 AVGEAELPTRADLK

-2625 LESRLA
+2625 LEARLA

-2637 DTPTW
+2637 DAPPW
-2642 WQPALHDKYL
+2642 WQPARHDKLL

-2659 GLGDTFSKLFCDPKM
+2659 GLGDTYNKLFCDPKL
-2674 PFAESARKWYAKYK
+2674 PFADCARKWHAKYK
-2688 TGNKSDFQKNNSDDD
+2688 SGAKSDTAKPTSDDE
-2703 EKSANESTT
+2703 EKINTEVTT
-2712 ETRSLRRSKRTSNIN
+2712 EPRMSLRRSKRTSNVLE
-2727 DRDVQDDMDA
+2727 RDTEDDTDA

-2743 LAKLGRIEEPLSPD
+2743 LAKLGRIDETLTPEH
-2757 QWFTE
+2757 WFSE

-2777 NCEWPATSASS
+2777 NCEWPSAMSTTSSS
-2788 NKNEDV
+2788 KISDGNSAQVEV
-2794 PSESSEERKQ
+2794 PDDRKQ
-2804 TQKRHIAIDVETER
+2804 SQKRHIAIDVETER
-2818 AKLHALLSTPQAAH
+2818 AKLHALLSSPQAAH
-2832 ASSREHR
+2832 SASRETHR
-2839 TNNVPAS
+2839 LPTVLNQE
-2846 TSVTIGSREIDDA
+2846 RDDA
-2859 SSDSSSRRSTPAPP
+2859 SSDSGSRRSTPAPP

-2878 VAPSPAPSVPPSPS
+2878 VAPSPAPSVPPSPAS
-2892 TSAPVDLSTPLDLSE
+2892 SAATVAPVDLSAPLDLSE
-2907 AQDFSMG
+2907 AQDFSIG
-2914 RRTPQTDNTQTAPT
+2914 RRTPQAEASPASVAPT
-2928 RSRLDDTLNR
+2928 RSRLDDTLTR

-2948 EQIVGKEKKRKKL
+2948 EQIVSKEKKRKKL

-2967 LSAAKGRSPN
+2967 LSAAKGKSP
-2977 SNSSYEVP
+2977 SSLVGSSDPP
-2985 RAKTSTILPEVTVTP
+2985 RTKSSTVLPEVTVTP
-3000 AAPPSTSSAPL
+3000 AAPPSTASTPPT
-3011 QKPFSVTVSNV
+3011 QKPFSVTVTNV
-3022 PSSHTSSKELSSFL
+3022 PSPHSSSKELSSYL
-3036 QQSLEQN
+3036 QQSLEQSN
-3043 TKTPKPVHSMQPK
+3043 KNQKSTTSTTPKPY
-3056 SFSHEAKVNKWLAEQ
+3056 SHEAKVNKWLAEQ
-3071 ANVDNRRRS
+3071 TNVDTRRRGF
-3080 QTPRLSPDEHV
+3080 TPRLAPDEHV

-3101 LVGHKAPQLKH
+3101 LIGHKAPQLKH
-3112 LAHWIAENPMYDID
+3112 LAQWIAENPMYDID
-3126 SKWTEGIKE
+3126 SKWTDGIKE

-3140 QDVRSQRHSPMQS
+3140 QDVRNPRHSPMQPTS
-3153 TSVPERKKGRP
+3153 SVPERKKGRP
-3164 PTLDASSTNV
+3164 PTLDTASTNV
-3174 LSNSHLNQNLAGLNP
+3174 LSSNTHLNQNISGLNP

-3211 NLTGFDPKLLL
+3211 NLTGFDPKLLSSLSSFDPKNNPLL

-3227 MPNLLGNMAGGNL
+3227 MPNLLGNISGGNI
-3240 FSNLAGLG
+3240 FANLAGLG

-3254 LDINSATGSGNTS
+3254 LDMNSLTGSSGSS
-3267 ESKSKSRKPPES
+3267 ETKNKSRKPSEA
-3279 TSSASSTKSS
+3279 SSASTSKST
-3289 NSQFPFVFTNP
+3289 NSQFPFVFPNP
-3300 NMLYPQLGLNSL
+3300 NMLYPQLGLSGL
-3312 SPFGVHSGIS
+3312 SPFGVHSGMS
-3322 SPYDALGLLGSNLTA
+3322 SYDALGLLSSNLA
-3337 TSSGTTLHNP
+3337 TSSSATSLHNSSH
-3347 NVSSR
+3347 SSR
-3352 TSKTTTPRSSTVV
+3352 STKTTAPRSSTVV
-3365 TPTST
+3365 TSSST

-3378 RAQSSNLPQI
+3378 RTQSGHLPQI
-3388 LLPPDPYLLESISKQ
+3388 LLPPDPYLLESLSKQ
-3403 ALNYEVSMKVDKRSR
+3403 TINYDTALKMDKRTR
-3418 DTDHIHESTATDLSK
+3418 DTDTHETIATDLSK
-3433 VDKKKMAYDT
+3433 ADKKKLPYDP
-3443 LRSSIPPEFA
+3443 LRSQMPPEFA

-3464 KDIDVNKMLL
+3464 KDIDISKMLL

-3489 AETKK
+3489 AEAKK
-3494 NKDIEKD
+3494 TKDIDKD
-3501 SFDKITKP
+3501 SYEKLGKPPEYITRMP
-3509 DFGTRLTSDD
+3509 SDD
-3519 TSINVANKRTADD
+3519 NGSTVTIAHKRT
-3532 IATEP
+3532 IEEINNEP
-3537 ENLALQPSAKKLKDT
+3537 ENLAIQSTPKKIKDNSLEVIKNVEK
-3552 QEMTTTRD
+3552 QSDTT
-3560 KQTDSSANTGEM
+3560 NTGEM

-3580 STVIKTGIKALEN
+3580 LTVIKTGMKA
-3593 KHSDFEMNRSS
+3593 SDFDINRTTEPSSSLIVTNTEREEKVQQNTCREREVQNDNENVQKLDGSKIENDGKEDVSDDVNTGDASSDGVRRVNKKKGRKSSEDSSFGPRRELRSS
-3604 ETTPHNLER
+3604 SGR
-3613 DDKSQSM
+3613 QSTE
-3620 LPSPNINTHQDVDI
+3620 S
-3634 SQTVDSFSN
+3634 SSN
-3643 KSEGEKKDENLYED
+3643 
-3657 INEGGEQIN
+3657 
-3666 ADIARKGGR
+3666 
-3675 KKTRK
+3675 
-3680 PSEEG
+3680 
-3685 LAEFQYRRKVI
+3685 
-3696 VMNNIMLRSAL
+3696 
-3707 VPKNSRIHNNLSFIR
+3707 H
-3722 CITNKIK
+3722 
-3729 DVPTHTG
+3729 
-3736 QKWDSDDYRLARF
+3736 
-3749 TLAPKQ
+3749 
-3755 VNTNWAVN
+3755 
-3763 LIAEIPPK
+3763 
-3771 EVTERVVWCD
+3771 
-3781 GGSGPE
+3781 
-3787 GHPRVYI
+3787 
-3794 NLDKPGNHSC
+3794 
-3804 GYCGLRFI
+3804 
-3812 KKDHH
+3812 